1 VPLDGDI
8 MIFEIVE
15 VQTYSGTTADER
27 PVSFFFNN
35 KKIMIE
41 DIIDRWYESGEKAG
55 GPVYHYFKIHAPE
68 NQIFILRHNVN
79 RDIWSVL
86 LF

>member
-1 VPLDGDI
+1 

-15 VQTYSGTTADER
+15 VQTYSGAAADER

-35 KKIMIE
+35 KKVMIDE
-41 DIIDRWYESGEKAG
+41 IVDRWYESGEKAG
-55 GPVYHYFKIHAPE
+55 GLVYHYFKIHASE
-68 NQIFILRHNVN
+68 KQIFLLRQNVN
-79 RDIWSVL
+79 RDVWSVL